1 MSQQTPAFAREQRL
15 RSVSAPKPVAALLVA
30 NADDCEDHKSG
41 GTQAFG
47 KDAATS
53 VIRVLVVDD
62 HALVRR
68 GLTDL
73 LGGVDGIEIVGAIAD
88 GSLAATAVVDLR
100 PDIVLMDLSMPGLDG
115 IEATRAV
122 LVAQPETKVIMLTSF
137 SENARILA
145 ALEAGAVGYLL
156 KDAEPEDIIRALND
170 ASDGGVPLSPKAA
183 RALLPG
189 NRPAGNASGAALTA
203 REREV
208 LSLVAAGLPNKSIAR
223 RLTIS
228 EKTVK
233 AHLTRVFSVLGVSD
247 RTSAA
252 LWAQRHGII

>member
-1 MSQQTPAFAREQRL
+1 
-15 RSVSAPKPVAALLVA
+15 
-30 NADDCEDHKSG
+30 
-41 GTQAFG
+41 
-47 KDAATS
+47 
-53 VIRVLVVDD
+53 VIRVLLVDD

-73 LGGVDGIEIVGAIAD
+73 LGTADGIEVVGAVED
-88 GSLAATAVVDLR
+88 GNLAVAAVTAYE
-100 PDIVLMDLSMPGLDG
+100 PDIVLMDLSMPVLDG
-115 IEATRAV
+115 VAATRAV
-122 LVAQPETKVIMLTSF
+122 LALRPETKVIMLTSF
-137 SENARILA
+137 SENVRILA

-156 KDAEPEDIIRALND
+156 KDAEPEDIIRALRD
-170 ASDGGVPLSPKAA
+170 AAAGGVPLSPKAA

-189 NRPAGNASGAALTA
+189 NRPAGNANADALTA

-208 LSLVAAGLPNKSIAR
+208 LSLVAVGLPNKSIAR

-233 AHLTRVFSVLGVSD
+233 AHLTRVFTVLGVSD

-252 LWAQRHGII
+252 LWAQRHGLV

>member
-1 MSQQTPAFAREQRL
+1 VSQQTQAFARAERL
-15 RSVSAPKPVAALLVA
+15 RSVSAPKPVAALRVA

-41 GTQAFG
+41 GTLAVG

-68 GLTDL
+68 GLSEL
-73 LGGVDGIEIVGAIAD
+73 LGGVGGVQIVGAIAD
-88 GSLAATAVVDLR
+88 GSLAAAAVVELKA
-100 PDIVLMDLSMPGLDG
+100 DIVLMDLSMPGLDG

-122 LVAQPETKVIMLTSF
+122 LVAHPETKVIMLTSF

-156 KDAEPEDIIRALND
+156 KDAEPEDIIRALRA

-233 AHLTRVFSVLGVSD
+233 AHLTRVFTVLDVSD

>member
-1 MSQQTPAFAREQRL
+1 M
-15 RSVSAPKPVAALLVA
+15 
-30 NADDCEDHKSG
+30 
-41 GTQAFG
+41 
-47 KDAATS
+47 
-53 VIRVLVVDD
+53 IRVLIVDD
-62 HALVRR
+62 HALIRR
-68 GLTDL
+68 GLSDL
-73 LGGVDGIEIVGAIAD
+73 LSAAEGIDVVGSIDDGL
-88 GSLAATAVVDLR
+88 LAAALVTELE

-122 LVAQPETKVIMLTSF
+122 LQAWPTAKVIMLTSF

-156 KDAEPEDIIRALND
+156 KDTEPEDVIRALRD
-170 ASDGGVPLSPKAA
+170 AADGGVPLSPKAA

-189 NRPAGNASGAALTA
+189 NRPAGNPTTDALSA
-203 REREV
+203 RERQV
-208 LSLVAAGLPNKSIAR
+208 LSLVAVGLPNKSIAR

-252 LWAQRHGII
+252 LWAQRHGLI

>member
-1 MSQQTPAFAREQRL
+1 MTMPS
-15 RSVSAPKPVAALLVA
+15 
-30 NADDCEDHKSG
+30 
-41 GTQAFG
+41 
-47 KDAATS
+47 
-53 VIRVLVVDD
+53 I
-62 HALVRR
+62 RR
-68 GLTDL
+68 GLSDL
-73 LGGVDGIEIVGAIAD
+73 LSAAEGIDVVGSIDDGL
-88 GSLAATAVVDLR
+88 LAAALVTELE

-122 LVAQPETKVIMLTSF
+122 LQVRPTAKVIMLTSF

-156 KDAEPEDIIRALND
+156 KDTEPEDVIRALRD
-170 ASDGGVPLSPKAA
+170 AADGGVPLSPKAA

-189 NRPAGNASGAALTA
+189 NRPAGNPTTDALSA
-203 REREV
+203 RERQV
-208 LSLVAAGLPNKSIAR
+208 LSLVAVGLPNKSIAR

-252 LWAQRHGII
+252 LWAQRHGLI

>member
-1 MSQQTPAFAREQRL
+1 
-15 RSVSAPKPVAALLVA
+15 
-30 NADDCEDHKSG
+30 
-41 GTQAFG
+41 
-47 KDAATS
+47 

-73 LGGVDGIEIVGAIAD
+73 LGAADGVELVGALED
-88 GSLAATAVVDLR
+88 GSMAEAAVAEFE

-122 LVAQPETKVIMLTSF
+122 LALRPTTKVIMLTSF

-145 ALEAGAVGYLL
+145 ALDAGAVGYLL
-156 KDAEPEDIIRALND
+156 KDAEPEDIIRALQD
-170 ASDGGVPLSPKAA
+170 ASAGGVPLSPKAA

-189 NRPAGNASGAALTA
+189 NRSTGAVGVEALTA

-208 LSLVAAGLPNKSIAR
+208 LSLVAVGLPNKSVAR

-233 AHLTRVFSVLGVSD
+233 AHLTHVFTVLGVSD

-252 LWAQRHGII
+252 LWAQRNGLV